1 MILQRDDGG
10 HHVAGLD
17 AGVKALHLAVD
28 DSFGKFRLLPA
39 AGNMGGDRLLQIVN
53 VVNEDAVQFVHLRV
67 NIARDSNVDKEHG
80 TILAAAEEH
89 FAMLAAEDG
98 TGGAGRGDHD
108 VGAVAGFVEF
118 VEVNGLA
125 VEFFGKEDR
134 TVVTAIG
141 YKN

>member
-1 MILQRDDGG
+1 EASTRTVDLGLADGFQVILQRDDGG

-89 FAMLAAEDG
+89 FAMLEI
-98 TGGAGRGDHD
+98 GR
-108 VGAVAGFVEF
+108 ASCRER
-118 VEVNGLA
+118 L
-125 VEFFGKEDR
+125 KS
-134 TVVTAIG
+134 
-141 YKN
+141 